1 MEILSLLLKLL
12 HFLYSLRDGIWN
24 FTLTLKKPLQLN
36 FAKYPARA
44 DSQQLKRVPMHI
56 GIVLV
61 EDDVSFKDLAN
72 LIIWCM
78 LTGISYISIYDRSG
92 MLTTDLGRITVY
104 EVGVSI

>member
-12 HFLYSLRDGIWN
+12 HFLYALRDGIWN

-36 FAKYPARA
+36 FAKHPARA

-72 LIIWCM
+72 VIIWCM
-78 LTGISYISIYDRSG
+78 LMGISYISIYDRSG
-92 MLTTDLGRITVY
+92 KLSIQDL
-104 EVGVSI
+104 